1 LNQKIP
7 QHVAIIMDGNGRWA
21 ERQGLPRSDGHSA
34 GVNVLK
40 TIVKASVE
48 NKIKI
53 LSVWAFGSDNW
64 FRPAVEVEFL
74 MQLFVD
80 ALTRE
85 MTELHERGVRLCF
98 TGNRS
103 QLSSVLCEQM
113 QKAESM
119 TADNTQFTLNVVI
132 SYGGKWDLLQATHA
146 LAQQVLDGQL
156 TIADITED
164 AFSKHL
170 NTGTLPD
177 PDLFIRTGG
186 EQRIS
191 NFFLWQLAYTE
202 LYFSDVYWPDFS
214 KTELEAALA
223 WFAARERRYG
233 RTSQQLLEEQYV

>member
-1 LNQKIP
+1 
-7 QHVAIIMDGNGRWA
+7 MDGNGRWA
-21 ERQGLPRSDGHSA
+21 EMQGLPRSDGHSA

-64 FRPAVEVEFL
+64 LRPAVEVEFL

-85 MTELHERGVRLCF
+85 MAELHERGVRLCF